1 MENTNIGVQVGE
13 VGVSENCEVVSAL
26 CEIQQISK
34 ISDGEEEDMLTTG
47 CCGLRRGPLVSGHHP
62 LASLVSVL
70 QWAEAEQVLP
80 ERCAGVKGRLSDLP
94 NSHQN

>member
-1 MENTNIGVQVGE
+1 M
-13 VGVSENCEVVSAL
+13 GVSENCEVVSAL

-47 CCGLRRGPLVSGHHP
+47 CCGLRCGPLVSERHP
-62 LASLVSVL
+62 LASLANAL
-70 QWAEAEQVLP
+70 QRADTEQVLP
-80 ERCAGVKGRLSDLP
+80 ECCAGVKGRLSDLP